1 MTHLWHHL
9 RTGKLSLSVGA
20 TATVLL
26 ALVVY
31 PPAAAQTQE
40 AGDTELRNLMNLYAE
55 AVNKSDAHL
64 GSQVWCGSEEDSV
77 TNPAGHWQGTQ
88 QIKALYALLS
98 DSYSRRKLTFDTVS
112 IHSYGDFAWT
122 EFTGISPPSSAKME
136 CHFPSTLRKPRFIAS
151 PTASG
156 AWSMS
161 STRPSPRNNLA
172 KENNNNIQPE
182 ANLSLRNIAITLI
195 NLSEG
200 GFERQRLLSTA
211 M

>member
-1 MTHLWHHL
+1 MTFLWQHL
-9 RTGKLSLSVGA
+9 RGGKLLPSVGA

-55 AVNKSDAHL
+55 AVNTADAHL

-98 DSYSRRKLTFDTVS
+98 DSYSKRKLTFDTVS

-122 EFTGISPPSSAKME
+122 EFTGDFAAKQRKDGMPFSFHAAE
-136 CHFPSTLRKPRFIAS
+136 TQIYRKSHGKWCLVHVQYSTFPAQQSGERK
-151 PTASG
+151 
-156 AWSMS
+156 
-161 STRPSPRNNLA
+161 
-172 KENNNNIQPE
+172 
-182 ANLSLRNIAITLI
+182 
-195 NLSEG
+195 
-200 GFERQRLLSTA
+200 
-211 M
+211 